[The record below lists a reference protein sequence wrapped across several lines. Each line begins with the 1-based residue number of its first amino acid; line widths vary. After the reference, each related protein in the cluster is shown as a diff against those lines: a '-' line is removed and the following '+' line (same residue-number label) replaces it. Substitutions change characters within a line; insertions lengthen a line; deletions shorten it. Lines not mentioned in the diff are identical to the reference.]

1 MGGGLQIELVGYA
14 TIFGFYYTAGIAD
27 QLYCDTHHSSD
38 SKESL
43 RTLCVSGIHGLSL
56 LKITSEYLCNDEML
70 YIMASVAK

>member
-27 QLYCDTHHSSD
+27 QIYCDTHHSSD

-56 LKITSEYLCNDEML
+56 
-70 YIMASVAK
+70 